1 MIEQARRF
9 LPPWRVEEL
18 NTEPPWWWR
27 TEVLALMAAMTYE
40 GRLELLAA
48 AVVGAALGF
57 VTWLRAWKAIVG
69 HIDLGTHWR
78 TRCRWVGLLLSGF
91 AGQKLIGA
99 GTGPPPMRSFQEAAE

>member
-1 MIEQARRF
+1 MPPDIKPRRF
-9 LPPWRVEEL
+9 PPPWSVEEL

-57 VTWLRAWKAIVG
+57 VTGYVLGKPLLAIL
-69 HIDLGTHWR
+69 IW
-78 TRCRWVGLLLSGF
+78 
-91 AGQKLIGA
+91 ALIGA
-99 GTGPPPMRSFQEAAE
+99 LVVAGLVYCFRVLRGRS